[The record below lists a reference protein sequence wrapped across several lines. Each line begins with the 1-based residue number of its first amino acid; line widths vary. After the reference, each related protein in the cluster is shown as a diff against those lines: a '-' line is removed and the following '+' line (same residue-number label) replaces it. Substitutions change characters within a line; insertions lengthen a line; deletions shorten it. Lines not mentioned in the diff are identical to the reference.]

1 MLSYHNSVTFV
12 SQATIAFADSMSQSL
27 DLRFTDPAAPLFVD
41 LEGDNVETL
50 FVIST
55 SQVHGA
61 STAAQR
67 TGSQIPNVKKR
78 ERSES
83 ETPRIRKP
91 MKAVQP
97 TDPETYNHHSNNTSR
112 ATSRAPGT
120 MPPPSIV
127 PNRSTFHGAASQSL
141 ARNSPP
147 QQGEP
152 SRPKEPLFLPASQ
165 LSAAEEEVLRLTGLG
180 IENMNEAELAEML
193 EGEGEEVDFS
203 YVSQPPLGMDSYFQ
217 TSQGVMMDNEAM
229 QVDEADSLELV
240 NDPGLPATQS
250 TFGSDKVYSA
260 IYLLK
265 LRLIYGL

>member
-1 MLSYHNSVTFV
+1 
-12 SQATIAFADSMSQSL
+12 MSQSL
-27 DLRFTDPAAPLFVD
+27 DLRFTDPAAPLFID

-61 STAAQR
+61 STTAQR
-67 TGSQIPNVKKR
+67 TGSQIPNMKKR

-141 ARNSPP
+141 AQNLPP
-147 QQGEP
+147 QQGGP
-152 SRPKEPLFLPASQ
+152 SRPKEPLFLPSSQ
-165 LSAAEEEVLRLTGLG
+165 LSAAEEEVLLLTGLG
-180 IENMNEAELAEML
+180 IENMNEAELTEML

-203 YVSQPPLGMDSYFQ
+203 HVSQPSLGMHSYVQ
-217 TSQGVMMDNEAM
+217 SQGVMVDNEAM

-260 IYLLK
+260 IFSLQTPSHIQSVVIPSIIR
-265 LRLIYGL
+265 RLMWHVLQKFG